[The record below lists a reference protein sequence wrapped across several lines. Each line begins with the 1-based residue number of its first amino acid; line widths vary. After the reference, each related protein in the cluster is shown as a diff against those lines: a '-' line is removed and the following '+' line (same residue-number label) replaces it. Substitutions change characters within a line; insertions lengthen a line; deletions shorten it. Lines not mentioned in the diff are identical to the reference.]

1 MTRKITNPDR
11 QHEVAWGIR
20 VPKDPA
26 TMNAEELEDT
36 IYSIA
41 DYASRVLLENRALLK
56 IVKDAINNGKQ
67 D

>member
-1 MTRKITNPDR
+1 MTRHTTNPDR
-11 QHEVAWGIR
+11 QHEIAWGIR
-20 VPKDPA
+20 VSKDPA
-26 TMNAEELEDT
+26 DMNAEELENT

-56 IVKDAINNGKQ
+56 IVRDAINKGKK